1 MFRKLSFLAALI
13 GAAAALSAGL
23 CTAAKAG
30 PIINLDG
37 CPTAASHATL
47 TLGQQPDSATST
59 PFYAADNVL
68 CQRFVVDVNVAPT
81 NGQRFEIDASYAGP
95 ATGFNGNVAFGDP
108 AGIPLSQS
116 DCSLLR
122 AYVSLYRK
130 PWFTLSPPAKFSLVS
145 SAKYV
150 GQWYPADNDPQF
162 PLAAHC
168 SLSLAYGSPIP
179 ADLYTG
185 SNALGGATYRVA
197 VSYQTSSWQKVR
209 VHAAYNPLPIIT

>member
-1 MFRKLSFLAALI
+1 MFKKLSLLAALT
-13 GAAAALSAGL
+13 AVAAALSAGL

-37 CPTAASHATL
+37 CPTAAAQATL
-47 TLGQQPDSATST
+47 TLGQQPDSATGY
-59 PFYAADNVL
+59 PGPNLL

-81 NGQRFEIDASYAGP
+81 GGERFEIDASYAGP
-95 ATGFNGNVAFGDP
+95 ATGPNTNHAFGDL

-116 DCSLLR
+116 DCGLLR

-150 GQWYPADNDPQF
+150 GVWHQADNDPDF
-162 PLAAHC
+162 PLPAHC
-168 SLSLAYGSPIP
+168 SLSKENGSAIP

-185 SNALGGATYRVA
+185 STVLGGATYRVA
-197 VSYQTSSWQKVR
+197 VSFQTSSQRQVR